1 MVNLFERLGQL
12 SPPPA
17 TKEAQKSL
25 PDQKLQQAQLM
36 LNWIQRWPKDTICI
50 RDVRQYGPNS
60 LRNPES
66 AIDAAEVLVKSG
78 WLEPAESHRY
88 DMRKWRII
96 RRPPI
101 VAPKVDSGSDVA
113 K

>member
-1 MVNLFERLGQL
+1 MVSLFERLGQL

-17 TKEAQKSL
+17 TKEAQKPL
-25 PDQKLQQAQLM
+25 PDQKLQQAQRM
-36 LNWIQRWPKDTICI
+36 LDWIQQRWTGNTICI

-60 LRNPES
+60 LRNPKS
-66 AIDAAEVLVKSG
+66 MIDAAEVLVKSG
-78 WLEPAESHRY
+78 WLEPAELHRY

-101 VAPKVDSGSDVA
+101 VAPKVY
-113 K
+113 

>member
-36 LNWIQRWPKDTICI
+36 LNWIQRWAKDTICI

-66 AIDAAEVLVKSG
+66 VIDAAEVLVKSG
-78 WLEPAESHRY
+78 WLEPAELHRY

-101 VAPKVDSGSDVA
+101 VAPKVGSCSDVA